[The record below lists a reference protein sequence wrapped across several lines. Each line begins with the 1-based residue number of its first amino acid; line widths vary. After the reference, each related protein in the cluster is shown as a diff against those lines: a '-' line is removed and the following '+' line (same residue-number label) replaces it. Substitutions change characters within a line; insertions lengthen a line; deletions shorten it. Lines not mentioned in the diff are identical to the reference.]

1 MFDIASCI
9 ILTKLKPIETY
20 DMAILTARLREL
32 KSCSKKSRKTSNSSL
47 LPDHIGF
54 YKII

>member
-1 MFDIASCI
+1 MFGIASCI

-20 DMAILTARLREL
+20 NMAILTARLREL
-32 KSCSKKSRKTSNSSL
+32 KSCTKNSRKTSNSSL